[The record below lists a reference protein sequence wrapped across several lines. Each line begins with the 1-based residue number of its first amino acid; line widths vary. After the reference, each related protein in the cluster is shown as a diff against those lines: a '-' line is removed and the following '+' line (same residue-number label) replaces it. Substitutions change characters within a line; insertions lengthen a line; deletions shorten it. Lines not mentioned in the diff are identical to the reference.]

1 MLKVEG
7 LTKTYPS
14 FKLDNVSFNLPAG
27 YIMGFI
33 GANGAGKTTTLK
45 SIMNIVYPD
54 SGSVEIFGLDM
65 KTAET
70 EIKQKIGYLLGAVN
84 SYINTKVGKY
94 LKITS
99 SFYDGWEEDTC
110 EKYLEKFNI
119 DRNKRIKE
127 LSQGMRVK
135 LGLTVAF
142 SHGADLFILD
152 EPTSGLDPVAR
163 DEILDILSDI
173 VSNGDKSVLF
183 STHITSDLE
192 KVADYILFIH
202 NGIIVAEDTKDGILD
217 SHILVHGNLSD
228 AEKIKK
234 RCIGIKTNSLGFT
247 ALVKRENFRDGES
260 EFTTERPTLDDIM
273 VYYERGQNV

>member
-14 FKLDNVSFNLPAG
+14 FKLDSVSFHLPAG

-54 SGSVEIFGLDM
+54 SGSVEIFGRDM

-70 EIKQKIGYLLGAVN
+70 ENKQKIGFLLGAVN

-99 SFYDGWEEDTC
+99 TFYDDWQEEIC

-119 DRNKRIKE
+119 DRDKTIKE

-135 LGLTVAF
+135 LGLTVAL

-192 KVADYILFIH
+192 KVADYILYIH
-202 NGIIVAEDTKDGILD
+202 NGIIVAQDTKDGILD
-217 SHILVHGNLSD
+217 SHILVHGDLSD
-228 AEKIKK
+228 AERIKK
-234 RCIGIKTNSLGFT
+234 ICVGIKINSLGFT
-247 ALVKRENFRDGES
+247 ALIKKENFRDGEGN
-260 EFTTERPTLDDIM
+260 FTTERPALDDIM
-273 VYYERGQNV
+273 VYYERGKND